1 MKHNFS
7 RLLSRLRINKSIR
20 RRLNASYMI
29 IIISMLIPAII
40 SMAFMTTQSVR
51 YDKLIRSVS
60 DANELNSIVKSDI
73 TDEIWE
79 IVAGRKTFAAGRQYE
94 ILADVN
100 GRLDQL
106 MELAPDSVGR
116 NQLVL
121 ARRSLDTL
129 SSYVDILGDQIS
141 RQSPVSD
148 NMVILEEIRGV
159 VALVQDVLQEYVV
172 IEIDAAASANEII
185 RATTRIMVIVGSVI
199 VLAVLIFTIF
209 AQTSV
214 SRNIRKPL
222 EKLQYLAMQI
232 ADGDLE
238 ARAEIT
244 EVEEIQGL
252 TNSLNRM
259 AGKIKTLIALN
270 IQEQKNLQKSEMKA
284 LQAQITPHFLYN
296 TLDAIIWMAVAGR
309 KDEIV
314 DITKALSNFF
324 RISLSKGRDWIRV
337 SDEVEHVRSY
347 LTIQQIRYRD
357 ILDYNIDV
365 DKKLSEQMILK
376 LLLQPLVENAIYH
389 GIKGRRA
396 KGSITVSGWLE
407 DGLMCFCVE
416 DNGVGMD
423 ETRLEQIREMLR
435 SDYRPGEDTSG
446 YGIYNVNKRLQL
458 YYGRESMLLIESSVE
473 DGTQV
478 MFKVPCNHDGQLAE
492 QHREAE
498 NVEDISG

>member
-1 MKHNFS
+1 
-7 RLLSRLRINKSIR
+7 
-20 RRLNASYMI
+20 
-29 IIISMLIPAII
+29 
-40 SMAFMTTQSVR
+40 
-51 YDKLIRSVS
+51 
-60 DANELNSIVKSDI
+60 
-73 TDEIWE
+73 
-79 IVAGRKTFAAGRQYE
+79 
-94 ILADVN
+94 
-100 GRLDQL
+100 
-106 MELAPDSVGR
+106 
-116 NQLVL
+116 
-121 ARRSLDTL
+121 
-129 SSYVDILGDQIS
+129 
-141 RQSPVSD
+141 
-148 NMVILEEIRGV
+148 
-159 VALVQDVLQEYVV
+159 VQDVLQEYVV

-199 VLAVLIFTIF
+199 VFAVLIFTIF

-309 KDEIV
+309 KDEVV

-365 DKKLSEQMILK
+365 DKKLSEHMILK

-396 KGSITVSGWLE
+396 KGSIIVSGWLE

-423 ETRLEQIREMLR
+423 EARLEQIREMLR